1 MNIQD
6 SLYYQDFSYVIKVA
20 RSISDW
26 RDDFKKTMHTSG
38 FYLASE
44 VNIETRLNAR
54 ISAPIVGSVSGI
66 IDEPFFAI
74 INTLFATI
82 VGRRLGT
89 VDDGTTLRANAK
101 LGVPADFDTST
112 VSPFSNTTRDVTL
125 VRVPIKIDYT
135 SRVRGIFNSVTV
147 SQGYGY
153 AGPRYG
159 TINREVFKTFKTTGT
174 NYSISELS
182 NNVTF
187 GTRTSLDGQDNTLL
201 FCSTELGRFI
211 KTKLTMPAEIALIAP
226 RNQFDNTIT
235 TFDQTLDNDG
245 NPITFDDTTP

>member
-1 MNIQD
+1 MNIKD

-54 ISAPIVGSVSGI
+54 ISVPIIGSVSGI
-66 IDEPFFAI
+66 IEEPFFAI
-74 INTLFATI
+74 INALFTTI

-89 VDDGTTLRANAK
+89 IDDGTTLRVNAK

-112 VSPFSNTTRDVTL
+112 ISPFSNTTRDVTL
-125 VRVPIKIDYT
+125 VRVPIRIDYT
-135 SRVRGIFNSVTV
+135 SRVRGIFNSVTI

-159 TINREVFKTFKTTGT
+159 TINREIFRTFNRTGT
-174 NYSISELS
+174 NYSIAELS

-187 GTRTSLDGQDNTLL
+187 GTRTSFDGQDNTLL
-201 FCSTELGRFI
+201 FVSTELGRFI
-211 KTKLTMPAEIALIAP
+211 KTKLTMPAEVGLIQ
-226 RNQFDNTIT
+226 NDSFDEIKE
-235 TFDQTLDNDG
+235 TFDDIT
-245 NPITFDDTTP
+245 ITFDAA